1 MKTLMLTVFLGCAA
15 AIAFGAEQAPAAGQ
29 EQAIR
34 AVVREYLHGLQF
46 NDVASLQRAFWPGAS
61 LFWVKKTGE
70 LGQLGQ
76 ADWYKG
82 FAASAGK
89 EEAGDLRIVSVDVSG
104 DAASVKVQE
113 DYEKSRYIDYL
124 SLLKIGG
131 GWKIVAKIYTV
142 SPR

>member
-1 MKTLMLTVFLGCAA
+1 
-15 AIAFGAEQAPAAGQ
+15 
-29 EQAIR
+29 
-34 AVVREYLHGLQF
+34 
-46 NDVASLQRAFWPGAS
+46 DVASLQRAFWPGAS
-61 LFWVKKTGE
+61 LYWVKKTGE

-76 ADWYKG
+76 TDWYRG

-89 EEAGDLRIVSVDVSG
+89 EEAGDLRIVSVDVSA

>member
-1 MKTLMLTVFLGCAA
+1 MKTRVLVLLLGCVSAVA
-15 AIAFGAEQAPAAGQ
+15 LAAEQAPAGRD

-46 NDVASLQRAFWPGAS
+46 NDVPSLQRAFWPGAS

-70 LGQLGQ
+70 LGQLSQ

-82 FAASAGK
+82 FAGSAGK
-89 EEAGDLRIVSVDVSG
+89 EEAGNLRIVSVDVAG